1 MIRNKMEMATLI
13 RSLNEL
19 EKLKLLLFDDNQ
31 LYLFE
36 HIPKP
41 FLIDPKLT
49 KDEENDNNSE
59 SELSEEEHPKNDEE
73 IGANFMKKLEQNSM
87 KKKEE
92 EEEKIKNMKKKKRP
106 KKKRKT
112 HDILLSSNKGFWN
125 KEIMTGEDALDKFN
139 KSIDSIREKEQM
151 NIIDER
157 LFQALRIPLP
167 EKDKKK
173 K

>member
-1 MIRNKMEMATLI
+1 MATLI

-49 KDEENDNNSE
+49 ADDEEGSE
-59 SELSEEEHPKNDEE
+59 FEDSEEETDEE
-73 IGANFMKKLEQNSM
+73 KGR

-92 EEEKIKNMKKKKRP
+92 EKKIKNMKDKPQKRSGP
-106 KKKRKT
+106 KRKT

-125 KEIMTGEDALDKFN
+125 KESLTGEETLDKFN
-139 KSIDSIREKEQM
+139 QSIDFIRNKDQM

-157 LFQALRIPLP
+157 LFQALRIPIP
-167 EKDKKK
+167 ENKKK